1 MANFLDT
8 INQIASNV
16 ADKEAMTNKKMIDK
30 SSFDKTYIGRV
41 VDKEVVGGVITR
53 WLVVAGGGS
62 LYIDAVNT
70 DIKSIGQKVRVYIPS
85 NMQKKVYAEVISPA
99 TAPDKIVY
107 KENDEK
113 YDDYKDYGVGEKRNV
128 ITRKYDETTGEI
140 ISTKLEN
147 RDVQAEDIVI
157 DSITETWNLVD
168 ASQLTRVYIATVIN
182 VDTDYEEVT
191 NLICPDGK
199 VINLEGFVIT

>member
-8 INQIASNV
+8 INQVASNV

-41 VDKEVVGGVITR
+41 VDKEVVGGVIAR

-128 ITRKYDETTGEI
+128 ITRKYDGRGEVT
-140 ISTKLEN
+140 STKLEY
-147 RDVQAEDIVI
+147 RDVKAEDIVI